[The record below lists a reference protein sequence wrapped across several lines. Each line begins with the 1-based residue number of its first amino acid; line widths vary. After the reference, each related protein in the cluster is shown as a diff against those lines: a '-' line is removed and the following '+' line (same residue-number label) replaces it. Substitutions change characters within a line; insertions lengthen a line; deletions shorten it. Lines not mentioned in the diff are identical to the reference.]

1 MGLSEFFF
9 WLTWVVVD
17 KKLLDDL
24 FCYCYFTSID
34 LLSHVDFSF
43 PNAVVSC
50 VLNADNTNAPVP
62 KSCVTLS
69 SWLTAILIAE
79 IL

>member
-1 MGLSEFFF
+1 M
-9 WLTWVVVD
+9 D
-17 KKLLDDL
+17 KKLLNDL

-34 LLSHVDFSF
+34 LLSYVDFSF

-62 KSCVTLS
+62 KSCVVL
-69 SWLTAILIAE
+69 ANCHPE